1 MSSNQYA
8 LHTFPGCWHTTPP
21 EQLSKSNPGQNG
33 EFGEDCSTKP
43 GCTVTETRN
52 GSFGEG
58 FAKGG
63 GGVWATQFDVEGVL

>member
-8 LHTFPGCWHTTPP
+8 LHTLPGCWHTTPP